1 LGIGALAAI
10 SLFMVTMMARKGGAA
25 VPNPVHAA
33 AMSAYADAK
42 AEEAAVAVGA
52 SENALEAVEL
62 DDEAMKAQQVV
73 EQVSTMVK
81 QDPDAAA
88 AMIKRWLN
96 RA

>member
-1 LGIGALAAI
+1 
-10 SLFMVTMMARKGGAA
+10 
-25 VPNPVHAA
+25 
-33 AMSAYADAK
+33 
-42 AEEAAVAVGA
+42 
-52 SENALEAVEL
+52 
-62 DDEAMKAQQVV
+62 MKAQQVV